1 MSKVKYSST
10 EGLYKKEKSSSL
22 VKIEITEKLR
32 SKIDE
37 LTQHLVKS
45 NYPYDTLCWAL
56 AEFQMIFEKGR
67 KNYLEHEVV
76 ESAEKIFDVSLD
88 YDDLCFHIANLKIY
102 LEAAKLYP

>member
-1 MSKVKYSST
+1 MSKVKYPST

-22 VKIEITEKLR
+22 VITEITEKLR

-37 LTQHLVKS
+37 FTQHLVKS

-56 AEFQMIFEKGR
+56 AEFQMIFEKGH

-76 ESAEKIFDVSLD
+76 ERAEKIFDVSLD
-88 YDDLCFHIANLKIY
+88 YDELCFLIANLKIY
-102 LEAAKLYP
+102 LEEVKLYP